1 MKLNID
7 KGNVD
12 CAMDKEM
19 KCMKYMKVTRVTI
32 KCDMHKW
39 LNNVTVEVEC
49 NAHSKVHFDEIMKV
63 YESNIWNIWRWYVKV
78 QGLNEECET

>member
-1 MKLNID
+1 MWH
-7 KGNVD
+7 V
-12 CAMDKEM
+12 
-19 KCMKYMKVTRVTI
+19 
-32 KCDMHKW
+32 HKW

-49 NAHSKVHFDEIMKV
+49 NAHSKVHFDEIYEIMKV